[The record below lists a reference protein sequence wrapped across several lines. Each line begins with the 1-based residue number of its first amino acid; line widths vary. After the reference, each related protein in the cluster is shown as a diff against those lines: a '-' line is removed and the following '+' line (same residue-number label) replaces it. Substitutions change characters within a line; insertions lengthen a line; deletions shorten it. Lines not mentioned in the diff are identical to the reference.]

1 MTNILIMFIVFMAL
15 LFLGIPVVFALGTA
29 SLIWLLTMNPVGIP
43 ASVAAQTM
51 MSQMLSFA
59 LIAMPGFL
67 FVGRMMNTSGVT
79 DRLLKFSVAVVGRYR
94 GGLAHANALASMLF
108 ASMSEWWPTRAGRSG
123 RDGYD
128 DQGRLQRDFSADM
141 AASSILGPII
151 PPSAIMVL
159 VGSISSIS
167 WPLLWGYYPRDPVDR
182 GDDGVY
188 CLTCGFNQRRPVV
201 AEDRHALAGSA
212 ENSPPGHTA
221 LDDFCHHHR
230 LNHGRDLHPHRSRGL
245 GSLVVDY
252 SWYLL

>member
-108 ASMSEWWPTRAGRSG
+108 ASMSGNAVADAGG
-123 RDGYD
+123 LGLVEMDMMTKAGYK
-128 DQGRLQRDFSADM
+128 RDFSAGIDGRLKYPG
-141 AASSILGPII
+141 ADYPAERHYGPGGFHLLDLVASLFYRGII
-151 PPSAIMVL
+151 PGI
-159 VGSISSIS
+159 
-167 WPLLWGYYPRDPVDR
+167 LLTGAMM
-182 GDDGVY
+182 
-188 CLTCGFNQRRPVV
+188 GFIAYVR
-201 AEDRHALAGSA
+201 
-212 ENSPPGHTA
+212 
-221 LDDFCHHHR
+221 F
-230 LNHGRDLHPHRSRGL
+230 
-245 GSLVVDY
+245 
-252 SWYLL
+252 